1 MRLFTFSTSLSDSY
15 VTIPFQKVND
25 GLVSTFLLVAGVVGG
40 GLATKDI
47 LLTAIS
53 GSLAGAVRYV

>member
-1 MRLFTFSTSLSDSY
+1 
-15 VTIPFQKVND
+15 VND

-40 GLATKDI
+40 GLETKDI

-53 GSLAGAVRYV
+53 GSLAGAVR